1 MHYAAVL
8 NEYSLAGEIVDNLRA
23 TTDASLD
30 VCIEAAKNVARLI
43 GQYVRSEYTTL
54 FHLSD
59 KLSSRCNLLDRF
71 ETFPSQLQCGG
82 QISKNF
88 QICS

>member
-8 NEYSLAGEIVDNLRA
+8 NEYSLSGEIVDNLRA

-43 GQYVRSEYTTL
+43 GQYVRSECITL

-59 KLSSRCNLLDRF
+59 KLSSRYNLLGRL
-71 ETFPSQLQCGG
+71 ETFPSQLRY
-82 QISKNF
+82 SDLF
-88 QICS
+88 LLCSGKK